1 MSPAARGVNIGTR
14 MKVPGHTAHYAA
26 RILNSRP
33 CEATHPLAVT
43 CNILLPWQT
52 LAMRLR
58 QSATPPAKSEAAR
71 AFCALPRGV
80 RTGEPPPLL
89 TRPTPRSLR
98 AAFAPACLLTRFHP
112 LALPADESEFAL
124 RATPPW
130 RRREQ
135 LQQAGL
141 LHGRAR
147 QELRRRGRRGL
158 PPSPPRFPCAA
169 AVPQLPPSPR
179 ATALRER
186 RGAAVAPAGASDA
199 GVVVGCGCRVGD
211 LMCVL
216 DAVCALIVL

>member
-1 MSPAARGVNIGTR
+1 
-14 MKVPGHTAHYAA
+14 
-26 RILNSRP
+26 
-33 CEATHPLAVT
+33 
-43 CNILLPWQT
+43 
-52 LAMRLR
+52 MRLR
-58 QSATPPAKSEAAR
+58 QSATPPAKREAAR

-169 AVPQLPPSPR
+169 AVSQLPPSPR

-211 LMCVL
+211 VICVL
-216 DAVCALIVL
+216 DAVWRWLCCSWPHASVGATRALASNSLAQAAPQARLRLAQARRGG